1 MFMVLSWVYN
11 ASMIIKSIVHEK
23 EKRLKEVMKVM
34 GLSSGVLWFSWF
46 LESLLFLS
54 ISSFLLTLILH
65 FGKILTYS
73 DPFII
78 FIFLLCYSISVITQS
93 FAISTLFGK
102 ANMAAAGGG
111 MLFFMTY
118 LPYTFLILWE
128 DILFVHEKMLAC
140 LFPNVAFGFGCS
152 YLAHFE
158 EEGIGIQW
166 DNIYSSPIPNDEFSM
181 THILLLLLIDSV
193 IYMMVAWYIEAVWP
207 GKPCSNS
214 GMENF

>member
-1 MFMVLSWVYN
+1 
-11 ASMIIKSIVHEK
+11 
-23 EKRLKEVMKVM
+23 
-34 GLSSGVLWFSWF
+34 
-46 LESLLFLS
+46 
-54 ISSFLLTLILH
+54 
-65 FGKILTYS
+65 
-73 DPFII
+73 
-78 FIFLLCYSISVITQS
+78 
-93 FAISTLFGK
+93 
-102 ANMAAAGGG
+102 
-111 MLFFMTY
+111 MTY